1 MAVFYIRER
10 NAFYSWLT
18 LNHITPTAQALW
30 NALFTIYNAQGWP
43 DEWLEVP
50 ESLLCS
56 YMHVGK
62 QALYDARNQLK
73 NKGLLDFKSGNRNKQ
88 AVKYRPIWLTPQD
101 EDTTE
106 TGENPQLG
114 PSYPQIYPQ
123 QTDKP
128 AESPENAGSWS
139 ENHTNEHTNADTKE
153 HTNEHTNTD
162 TKEHTNPHT
171 LLLNNKQREK
181 DIPQHTIVRVSQLPP
196 FHSLTPAPARGASE
210 KSATADYTAIPIE
223 LRHYLPWWVEFD
235 TKERWLSG
243 FADWL
248 ARHGLEYTR
257 QMLNCALTIVQNKFD
272 RERLTNPLEY
282 MKATLIDWQN
292 KGMTSRREIEQ
303 YLECTPL
310 TGGYFAAQAY
320 DNDHEYEYS

>member
-106 TGENPQLG
+106 AEENPQLR
-114 PSYPQIYPQ
+114 PSYPQGYLQP
-123 QTDKP
+123 TDKP
-128 AESPENAGSWS
+128 TENPENAASWS
-139 ENHTNEHTNADTKE
+139 ENHTNKQTNTDTKNHTNKQ
-153 HTNEHTNTD
+153 TNTD
-162 TKEHTNPHT
+162 TKEQTNKQT
-171 LLLNNKQREK
+171 LILNNKPWEK
-181 DIPQHTIVRVSQLPP
+181 GIPEEAFTQLPY

-210 KSATADYTAIPIE
+210 KTTTAGYSAIPLE

-235 TKERWLSG
+235 TKERWLSP

-248 ARHGLEYTR
+248 ARHGKEYTR
-257 QMLNCALTIVQNKFD
+257 QMLNCALTITQNKFD

-282 MKATLIDWQN
+282 MKATLMDWKS
-292 KGMTSRREIEQ
+292 KGMTSRLEIEQ

-320 DNDHEYEYS
+320 DNDHEYQYG

>member
-88 AVKYRPIWLTPQD
+88 AVKYRPLWLTPQD
-101 EDTTE
+101 EDTPG
-106 TGENPQLG
+106 TGENPQL
-114 PSYPQIYPQ
+114 PASYPQ

-128 AESPENAGSWS
+128 AENPENAGSWS
-139 ENHTNEHTNADTKE
+139 ENLTNIQTNTDTKQDTKE
-153 HTNEHTNTD
+153 HTNTD
-162 TKEHTNPHT
+162 TNERTNQHTF
-171 LLLNNKQREK
+171 LLNNKQGEK
-181 DIPQHTIVRVSQLPP
+181 NIPEHTIVPVPRLQY

-210 KSATADYTAIPIE
+210 KPATADYTAIPLE
-223 LRHYLPWWVEFD
+223 LRSYLPWWVEFD

-257 QMLNCALTIVQNKFD
+257 QMLNCALTITQNKFD

-282 MKATLIDWQN
+282 MKATLMDWKS
-292 KGMTSRREIEQ
+292 KGMTSRWEIEQ
-303 YLECTPL
+303 YLDCTPL
-310 TGGYFAAQAY
+310 TGGYFAGQAY
-320 DNDHEYEYS
+320 DIDHEYEYS